1 MRMLSKTVVAFGL
14 AGLMTLP
21 AMAQQQQ
28 RRGPGGPGGG
38 FGFGRTV
45 SLGMLLSNKSV
56 QDELKL
62 DDAQKEK
69 AREVAAKAGEKFRS
83 SAEGLRDLDQAERAK
98 KFQEMTR
105 EANAEAR
112 KAAGEFLKP
121 EQQKR
126 LREIALQTNGAAAFE
141 SPFFQNRLKLSDD
154 QKKEISQTI
163 EDSNKELRELFQSGD
178 RQNAFAK
185 VREHRDATLE
195 KIKGKLN
202 DEQKAEYAKLL
213 GDPFELKFE
222 GGPGARGEGGR
233 RGPGAQ
239 GERGE
244 GGRRGP
250 GARGEGG
257 QRGPRGQ
264 R

>member
-21 AMAQQQQ
+21 AMAQQQ
-28 RRGPGGPGGG
+28 RRGGGGPGGG
-38 FGFGRTV
+38 FGFGRTASV
-45 SLGMLLSNKSV
+45 GMLLSNQSV

-69 AREVAAKAGEKFRS
+69 VREFAAKARERARS
-83 SAEGLRDLDQAERAK
+83 AGEGLRDLDQAQRRE

-112 KAAGEFLKP
+112 KAAGEILKP
-121 EQQKR
+121 EQRRR
-126 LREIALQTNGAAAFE
+126 LRQITLQTSGAAAFE
-141 SPFFQNRLKLSDD
+141 QPRLQNRLKLSDE
-154 QKKEISQTI
+154 QKSEISKVI
-163 EDSNKELRELFQSGD
+163 EDSNKELRDLFQSGD

-185 VREHRDATLE
+185 VREHREATLE

-202 DEQKAEYAKLL
+202 DEQKAEYSKLL
-213 GDPFELKFE
+213 GDPFELKFD
-222 GGPGARGEGGR
+222 
-233 RGPGAQ
+233 
-239 GERGE
+239 
-244 GGRRGP
+244 RGP
-250 GARGEGG
+250 GARGEGARGARGEGGRGERG
-257 QRGPRGQ
+257 QRGPGGGRGPRGQ